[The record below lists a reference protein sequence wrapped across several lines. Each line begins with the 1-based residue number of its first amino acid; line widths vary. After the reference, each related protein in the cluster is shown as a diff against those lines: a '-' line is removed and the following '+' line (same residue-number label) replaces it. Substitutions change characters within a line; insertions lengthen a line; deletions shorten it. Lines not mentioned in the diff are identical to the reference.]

1 MLRNV
6 YLEGELGEVFTP
18 HFQVECK
25 TTAEVFKC
33 LDANYPE
40 FKPYFQQ
47 KHEEGGY
54 VHIEACGEELEHS
67 EELLMEIGKGDI
79 IISNIPAGSKAAAKI
94 IVGAIL
100 IVAGAMLIAWN
111 PVIGS
116 MIMGMGISMAVGGL
130 MELMAPDPAVD
141 KIENGDE
148 SYLFNGNAQSIASG
162 DPVPVL
168 YGRLRVPGQPMGFEI
183 IGDNVGYNPY
193 QIHTGDGGMSP
204 SGFGFSTES
213 PNFKFSPVEQGSN
226 AP

>member
-25 TTAEVFKC
+25 TTADVFKC

-40 FKPYFQQ
+40 FKPYFNK

-67 EELLMEIGKGDI
+67 EELLMEVGEGDI
-79 IISNIPAGSKAAAKI
+79 IISNIPAGSKAAARI
-94 IVGAIL
+94 VVGAIL
-100 IVAGAMLIAWN
+100 VVVGLMVAVTN
-111 PVIGS
+111 PALGY
-116 MIMGMGISMAVGGL
+116 GISSFGASLIIGGL
-130 MELMAPDPAVD
+130 MELMAPDPTVD
-141 KIENGDE
+141 KTENGDE
-148 SYLFNGNAQSIASG
+148 SYLFDGNAQSIASG

-183 IGDNVGYNPY
+183 IGDNVGYNPL
-193 QIHTGDGGMSP
+193 QIHTGDGGMGG
-204 SGFGFSTES
+204 GFGFSTQS
-213 PNFKFSPVEQGSN
+213 DAFRFSTDEV
-226 AP
+226 APSAP